1 MLERDWKTEEDPTKE
16 EIKGE
21 KSKISSD
28 LEDETTDDQGD
39 TDSQDGEYFEQL
51 SEDEQKY
58 VDSELVYK
66 SGLDTDIQSLSVSET
81 PKEDGM
87 ERCNTCDMDTRDL
100 RNHQRIMGC
109 KLHGYPESKQ
119 TMKGRE

>member
-1 MLERDWKTEEDPTKE
+1 MKE
-16 EIKGE
+16 GIKGE
-21 KSKISSD
+21 KSKLSSD
-28 LEDETTDDQGD
+28 LEDEVTDDQGD

-87 ERCNTCDMDTRDL
+87 ERCQNCDMDTRDL
-100 RNHQRIMGC
+100 RNHQRIMRC
-109 KLHGYPESKQ
+109 KLHGYP
-119 TMKGRE
+119 

>member
-1 MLERDWKTEEDPTKE
+1 MKMLERDWKTEEDPTKE
-16 EIKGE
+16 GIKGE
-21 KSKISSD
+21 KSKTSSD

-39 TDSQDGEYFEQL
+39 TNSQDGEYFKQL

-66 SGLDTDIQSLSVSET
+66 SGLDADIQSLSVSET
-81 PKEDGM
+81 PKEDS
-87 ERCNTCDMDTRDL
+87 RCQYCNMDTRNL
-100 RNHQRIMGC
+100 KSHQRITGC